1 MPDPNNR
8 TGRDFSLYDAMDDEQ
23 LRQILR
29 DDASKPEGE
38 DTDMELILH
47 IMEVLARR
55 RKEANE
61 NIPPEQALEQFNKK
75 YTYFDNSLI
84 SEEKPAKKKTLG
96 FHRWQRWVATIAAM
110 LILVFGSTLTA
121 QAFGFDIFEIIAKWT
136 QETFHLGSYSSGT
149 ETNAPDTNDNTQY
162 KQLSLVLQQN
172 GIEAKLAPTWFPEGY
187 IEQEIKIQETPYQR
201 QFVTQ
206 YKRGEQS
213 VRIRIADYL
222 SDYPSQVEQSD
233 SLLECYSV
241 SGVDYYIFE
250 NLDQLRA
257 VWVVDSFEC
266 YITGPLSLDEI
277 KAVID
282 SIEKG

>member
-47 IMEVLARR
+47 IMEVLAKR

-84 SEEKPAKKKTLG
+84 SEEKPAKKKTIG
-96 FHRWQRWVATIAAM
+96 FHRWQRWVATLAAM
-110 LILVFGSTLTA
+110 LILVFGSALTA

-136 QETFHLGSYSSGT
+136 KETFHLSSVDNQSGSVSPDTEDSKYTKLGEALGEYDINISLVPAWLPNGYTEEDVRIQDTPKRRIFTAQFLNGT
-149 ETNAPDTNDNTQY
+149 EA
-162 KQLSLVLQQN
+162 
-172 GIEAKLAPTWFPEGY
+172 
-187 IEQEIKIQETPYQR
+187 IQ
-201 QFVTQ
+201 
-206 YKRGEQS
+206 
-213 VRIRIADYL
+213 IRISEHLD
-222 SDYPSQVEQSD
+222 SYPVLVEQSD
-233 SLLECYSV
+233 SLLELYTHN
-241 SGVDYYIFE
+241 GVNYYILE
-250 NLDQLRA
+250 NMSQIQIVYINDR
-257 VWVVDSFEC
+257 FEC
-266 YITGPLSLDEI
+266 VISGSFTLDEARKI
-277 KAVID
+277 ID
-282 SIEKG
+282 SI